1 MKKVCLIFI
10 LFILLTARIFSQDG
24 IKSVEEDYYD
34 FLVLNGI
41 TSRNYINYRTL
52 TDNIYDINETSDG
65 SSVFESFPW
74 KKENLGLRHQ
84 IFNFNKESE
93 NWFVK
98 GIDKSLN
105 YKIHGLEYFSSYN
118 TNYPFGQNDADL
130 WQGRGFNMNL
140 SLGASLSGYG
150 FDLVLKP
157 VFLLSQNK
165 AYEIMAASGSGISEY
180 GYFWGNGHVDAP
192 QRFGSDLINAFS
204 WGDSEARYSY
214 RAFTIGFGTQSVWIG
229 PARENSIMLSN
240 NAPVFPKLDFGFKK
254 TEILLPKLNYSLG
267 FLELRLYY
275 GYLSESDFF
284 DSKSENDHNLLS
296 GVTFSY
302 SPAWEPLKGLSL
314 GFTKICLSKWG
325 DNVLE
330 YINPFYKDNNWQGE
344 TLGEDQYAALS
355 FDWLLSS
362 FGLEIYGEIALDDQ
376 PAAGYTFYE
385 YARWPFHAVAYTLG
399 LKKSIKFSQEKKVYG
414 LFNFEWNTSE
424 ASPDYQF
431 WPGSSYNFG
440 FHSLVTQG
448 KTNRGQWLG
457 SGYGYGGNTQI
468 LSFTVYSKH
477 GFDKIILGRNNPD
490 NSYIWNMAVEKRA
503 QKDLL
508 YYYFASQKANFYAGY
523 ESMWFILP
531 QLRVGAGFL
540 YNLIINP
547 FYEKVDTTKGYTD
560 YSVRHYANNFRFT
573 LNAKYSF

>member
-1 MKKVCLIFI
+1 M
-10 LFILLTARIFSQDG
+10 
-24 IKSVEEDYYD
+24 
-34 FLVLNGI
+34 
-41 TSRNYINYRTL
+41 
-52 TDNIYDINETSDG
+52 
-65 SSVFESFPW
+65 
-74 KKENLGLRHQ
+74 
-84 IFNFNKESE
+84 
-93 NWFVK
+93 
-98 GIDKSLN
+98 
-105 YKIHGLEYFSSYN
+105 
-118 TNYPFGQNDADL
+118 
-130 WQGRGFNMNL
+130 
-140 SLGASLSGYG
+140 
-150 FDLVLKP
+150 
-157 VFLLSQNK
+157 
-165 AYEIMAASGSGISEY
+165 
-180 GYFWGNGHVDAP
+180 
-192 QRFGSDLINAFS
+192 
-204 WGDSEARYSY
+204 
-214 RAFTIGFGTQSVWIG
+214 
-229 PARENSIMLSN
+229 
-240 NAPVFPKLDFGFKK
+240 
-254 TEILLPKLNYSLG
+254 
-267 FLELRLYY
+267 
-275 GYLSESDFF
+275 
-284 DSKSENDHNLLS
+284 
-296 GVTFSY
+296 
-302 SPAWEPLKGLSL
+302 
-314 GFTKICLSKWG
+314 
-325 DNVLE
+325 
-330 YINPFYKDNNWQGE
+330 
-344 TLGEDQYAALS
+344 
-355 FDWLLSS
+355 
-362 FGLEIYGEIALDDQ
+362 
-376 PAAGYTFYE
+376 
-385 YARWPFHAVAYTLG
+385 AYTLG

-573 LNAKYSF
+573 LSAKYSF